1 MSVARQNLKEARC
14 GEPTNPRAN
23 LRSDEQKPYMRL
35 RMRIRLP
42 KKSKSNSYTE
52 SCVINMADGWG
63 ERACEYPR
71 RSVRNALKE
80 VSITQSN
87 VERAEVSRGH
97 SSGDVKD
104 RINRSL

>member
-1 MSVARQNLKEARC
+1 MSVARQNLKEAGC
-14 GEPTNPRAN
+14 GETTNPRAN
-23 LRSDEQKPYMRL
+23 LWSDEQKSYMRL

-42 KKSKSNSYTE
+42 HKSKSNSYTE
-52 SCVINMADGWG
+52 SCAIDMADRWR
-63 ERACEYPR
+63 ERTCEYPR
-71 RSVRNALKE
+71 RSVRYALKE
-80 VSITQSN
+80 VSIAQGN